1 MLDARP
7 EPVILVGDSMGD
19 IAISQP
25 TEYRPHKV
33 EALVYLTANLLR
45 DGESLLE
52 VLYQP
57 CGPLVSQTHDRTIS
71 STTQALMLLRLFDRR
86 PVFSSPSSP
95 GCKLFDQVA

>member
-1 MLDARP
+1 VLDARP

-57 CGPLVSQTHDRTIS
+57 CV
-71 STTQALMLLRLFDRR
+71 R
-86 PVFSSPSSP
+86 PTACFFFSILPW
-95 GCKLFDQVA
+95 V

>member
-1 MLDARP
+1 VLDARP

-57 CGPLVSQTHDRTIS
+57 CSPLASQH
-71 STTQALMLLRLFDRR
+71 TTELFFFLSRI
-86 PVFSSPSSP
+86 P
-95 GCKLFDQVA
+95 